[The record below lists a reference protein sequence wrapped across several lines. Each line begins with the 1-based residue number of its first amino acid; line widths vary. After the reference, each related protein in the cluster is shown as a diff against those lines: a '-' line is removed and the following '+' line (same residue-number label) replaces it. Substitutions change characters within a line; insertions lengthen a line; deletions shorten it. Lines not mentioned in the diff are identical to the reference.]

1 MQTGGITQPAKK
13 ILVYS
18 PRPESGFCCCCCCC
32 PAQIAELRDW
42 IWELQ
47 VSGSKKADAQMGGL
61 WLPRRHGYLRK
72 NLPSPQH
79 LVKDLGRGGVLRQFG
94 HPGHPCQSFLSRPGK
109 LLFIPQSPEMM
120 LPPPESPWHP
130 SQPGLKL
137 FHQWVW
143 EAWPLSQSNQ
153 KLWGPR
159 PRYRGTKAHLKD
171 ANVCPSLQARPQIF
185 PSWAAVAGPFSL
197 SFLVPWPRLHH
208 RPQLGPG
215 SGSPAHYVVG
225 LI

>member
-13 ILVYS
+13 TLVYS

-79 LVKDLGRGGVLRQFG
+79 LVKDLGRGGCAQTVWA
-94 HPGHPCQSFLSRPGK
+94 
-109 LLFIPQSPEMM
+109 
-120 LPPPESPWHP
+120 PWPSMPIFSVQARKTPIHP
-130 SQPGLKL
+130 SKPWDDAASSWKPLASLPARTQAFPPVSLRSMASEPIESETLGAETQVPG
-137 FHQWVW
+137 
-143 EAWPLSQSNQ
+143 
-153 KLWGPR
+153 
-159 PRYRGTKAHLKD
+159 Y
-171 ANVCPSLQARPQIF
+171 
-185 PSWAAVAGPFSL
+185 
-197 SFLVPWPRLHH
+197 
-208 RPQLGPG
+208 
-215 SGSPAHYVVG
+215 
-225 LI
+225 